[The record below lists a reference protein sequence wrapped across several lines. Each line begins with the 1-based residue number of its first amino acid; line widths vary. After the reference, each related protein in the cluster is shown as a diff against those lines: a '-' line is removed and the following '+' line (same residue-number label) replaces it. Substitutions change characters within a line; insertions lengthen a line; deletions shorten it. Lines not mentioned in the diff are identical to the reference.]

1 VIEDSLE
8 HLTFHF
14 SLLPGSAWRGHEF
27 VCRQPECWAIPATPR
42 IERCPD
48 TAANGI
54 WVKTVM
60 PVAAS
65 GVGTVPRRRW
75 GIALLLGFGV
85 LVNYFDRVNLSVSQE
100 ALHNAFG
107 ISTVM
112 FGYLLSAYSWTYA
125 AFQLPSGL
133 ILDRFGVKLVSRVA
147 ALLWSVASFAAAI
160 STGLTGFWGARLLL
174 GVGEAPTFPANAK
187 AIGYW
192 FPAEERSLATAIF
205 DSAAKLASAIGV
217 PAIGML
223 LLRFGW
229 RWSFAATGFI
239 SLLYFVLFYVFYR
252 NPSEDKNL
260 APAEHD
266 FILQHG
272 AQPEDRVMA
281 AKGAPLGYLLRQRKV
296 WGLVL
301 GFASY
306 NYTFYLLLTWLP
318 SYLSSTLHIDLLH
331 SVLYTSVPWL
341 FATLTDILMGGWLVD
356 KLVRRGRDAS
366 FVRQAILIGGTA
378 LGLGVLGAAYAHSTT
393 AALVWISLAIG
404 GLSAASPVGWSIPS
418 LIAPRESVGTLGG
431 ILNFGNQLSAIAA
444 PIVTGYV
451 AQATRSFFWA
461 FGAAAAFLLIGIAGY
476 AFLLGRI
483 EVIPEPL

>member
-1 VIEDSLE
+1 
-8 HLTFHF
+8 
-14 SLLPGSAWRGHEF
+14 
-27 VCRQPECWAIPATPR
+27 
-42 IERCPD
+42 
-48 TAANGI
+48 
-54 WVKTVM
+54 
-60 PVAAS
+60 
-65 GVGTVPRRRW
+65 VPRRRW

-85 LVNYFDRVNLSVSQE
+85 LVNYFDRVNLSVSQD

-125 AFQLPSGL
+125 ALQLPSGV
-133 ILDRFGVKLVSRVA
+133 ILDRFGVKLVGRIGTF
-147 ALLWSVASFAAAI
+147 LWSVASFGAAI
-160 STGLTGFWGARLLL
+160 STGLTGFLGARLLL

-187 AIGYW
+187 AVGYW
-192 FPAEERSLATAIF
+192 FPAQERSLATAIF

-217 PAIGML
+217 PVIGL
-223 LLRFGW
+223 LILRFGW
-229 RWSFAATGFI
+229 RWSFAATGFV

-252 NPSEDKNL
+252 NPSDDQALSPE
-260 APAEHD
+260 ERE
-266 FILQHG
+266 FIREGG
-272 AQPEDRVMA
+272 AQPEDQLRA
-281 AKGAPLGYLLRQRKV
+281 ERGAPLGYLLRQQKV

-318 SYLSSTLHIDLLH
+318 SYLSSTHHIDLLH
-331 SVLYTSVPWL
+331 SSLYTSVPWL
-341 FATLTDILMGGWLVD
+341 FATFTDILMGGWLVD
-356 KLVRRGRDAS
+356 KLVQSGRDPS
-366 FVRQAILIGGTA
+366 FVRKAILIGGTT
-378 LGLGVLGAAYAHSTT
+378 LGLGMLGAAYAQSTL

-451 AQATRSFFWA
+451 AQTTHSFFWA
-461 FGAAAAFLLIGIAGY
+461 FGVAAAFLVVGISGY

-483 EVIPEPL
+483 EPIPEPQ

>member
-1 VIEDSLE
+1 METIAPIRTSQ
-8 HLTFHF
+8 
-14 SLLPGSAWRGHEF
+14 GHY
-27 VCRQPECWAIPATPR
+27 I
-42 IERCPD
+42 
-48 TAANGI
+48 
-54 WVKTVM
+54 
-60 PVAAS
+60 
-65 GVGTVPRRRW
+65 PRRRW
-75 GIALLLGFGV
+75 GMALLLGFGV
-85 LVNYFDRVNLSVSQE
+85 LVNYFDRVNLSVSQD

-125 AFQLPSGL
+125 ALQLPSGV
-133 ILDRFGVKLVSRVA
+133 ILDRFGVKLVGRIGTF
-147 ALLWSVASFAAAI
+147 LWSVASFGAAI
-160 STGLTGFWGARLLL
+160 STGLTGFLGARLLL

-187 AIGYW
+187 AVGYW
-192 FPAEERSLATAIF
+192 FPAQERSLATAIF

-217 PAIGML
+217 PVIGL
-223 LLRFGW
+223 LILRFGW
-229 RWSFAATGFI
+229 RWSFAATGFV

-252 NPSEDKNL
+252 NPSDDQALSPE
-260 APAEHD
+260 ERE
-266 FILQHG
+266 FIREGG
-272 AQPEDRVMA
+272 AQPEDQLRA
-281 AKGAPLGYLLRQRKV
+281 ERGAPLGYLLRQQKV

-318 SYLSSTLHIDLLH
+318 SYLSSTHHIDLLH
-331 SVLYTSVPWL
+331 SSLYTSVPWL
-341 FATLTDILMGGWLVD
+341 FATFTDILMGGWLVD
-356 KLVRRGRDAS
+356 KLVQSGRDPS
-366 FVRQAILIGGTA
+366 FVRKAILIGGTT
-378 LGLGVLGAAYAHSTT
+378 LGLGMLGAAYAQSTL

-451 AQATRSFFWA
+451 AQTTHSFFWA
-461 FGAAAAFLLIGIAGY
+461 FGVAAAFLVVGISGY

-483 EVIPEPL
+483 EPIPEPQ